1 MEAKKEVIIIY
12 SSYTDAQKRAIY
24 KYVEKNKDKHN
35 KRVNESII
43 NKYKN
48 NEEFREKVKQR
59 GRDYYN
65 KKCLEKKTD
74 LEFLNCFL
82 I

>member
-1 MEAKKEVIIIY
+1 MEEKKEVIVIY

-24 KYVEKNKDKHN
+24 KYVEKNKEKHN

-48 NEEFREKVKQR
+48 NEEFKERL
-59 GRDYYN
+59 N
-65 KKCLEKKTD
+65 KKVVIIIIK
-74 LEFLNCFL
+74 NV
-82 I
+82 

>member
-24 KYVEKNKDKHN
+24 KYVEKNKEKHN

-48 NEEFREKVKQR
+48 NEEFKEKVKQR
-59 GRDYYN
+59 SRDYYN
-65 KKCLEKKTD
+65 KKCLEKKSD
-74 LEFLNCFL
+74 LEFLNSFL